1 MPTVLTKAMQ
11 GDAVSLAQALVAT
24 PSVNPGLENTG
35 SGEKE
40 IASLV
45 AGWLDEWGASVQV
58 SEPAPDRY
66 NVLGYIGEESPEKIL
81 LLNGHLDTVGVE
93 GMTIDPFGAQLE
105 GGKLRGRGSCDMK
118 GGVAAILSAAFF
130 LAQNKPEHGA
140 VCGALT
146 ADEEHASVG
155 MQGLLE
161 NGLRADGAIVC
172 EPTNLAIMP
181 SHKGFMW
188 LEVLFTGNAAHGS
201 RPDVGVD
208 AVEHAGQYLS
218 RLTELRESLESR
230 KRHPLLGHASFH
242 AGTIKGGSAPSVY
255 PAVCKLLLERRTLP
269 GEEHNAVMKEFQSI
283 LQSMK
288 EENPEIN
295 ATLRQT
301 LIRSATEVESSS
313 TLVEGLG
320 EACRLLKTDAP
331 IEGMTAWVEA
341 SFLNEAGIPAVCFG
355 PGSIG
360 QAHSDDEWV
369 DTREIEQCARVLEVF
384 ARDFLERKN

>member
-1 MPTVLTKAMQ
+1 MPNVLTKAMQ

-24 PSVNPGLENTG
+24 PSVNPELENTG
-35 SGEKE
+35 SGERE

-45 AGWLDEWGASVQV
+45 AGWLEEWGASVQI
-58 SEPAPDRY
+58 SEPTPDRY
-66 NVLGYIGEESPEKIL
+66 NVLGYIGEENPEKTL

-105 GGKLRGRGSCDMK
+105 RGKLRGRGSCDMK
-118 GGVAAILSAAFF
+118 GGVAAILSAAFR

-140 VCGALT
+140 VCVALT

-155 MQGLLE
+155 MRALLE
-161 NGLRADGAIVC
+161 NGLQADGAIVC

-181 SHKGFMW
+181 SHKGFIW
-188 LEVLFTGNAAHGS
+188 LEVLFSGNAAHGS
-201 RPDVGVD
+201 RSDIGVD
-208 AVEHAGQYLS
+208 AIEHAGQYLS
-218 RLTELRESLESR
+218 RLAELRDSLESR
-230 KRHPLLGHASFH
+230 KPHPLLGHASFH
-242 AGTIKGGSAPSVY
+242 AGTINGGSAPSVY
-255 PAVCKLLLERRTLP
+255 PACCKLLLERRTLP
-269 GEEHNAVMKEFQSI
+269 GEELQAVMKEFQSV
-283 LQSMK
+283 LQAMK

-295 ATLRQT
+295 ATARET
-301 LIRSATEVESSS
+301 IVRSATEIESGAN
-313 TLVEGLG
+313 LVKGLA
-320 EACRLLKTDAP
+320 EACRQLKTDAP

-341 SFLNEAGIPAVCFG
+341 SFLNDVGIPAVCFG

-369 DTREIEQCARVLEVF
+369 DTIEIEQCARVLEFF